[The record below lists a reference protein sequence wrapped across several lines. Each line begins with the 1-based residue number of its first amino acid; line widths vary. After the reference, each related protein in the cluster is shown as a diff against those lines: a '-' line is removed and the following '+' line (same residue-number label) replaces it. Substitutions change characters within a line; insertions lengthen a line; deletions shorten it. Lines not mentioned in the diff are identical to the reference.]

1 MRAPPRLSSAD
12 RASESAVRC
21 RCSRT
26 GLSHHRGVAQCSM
39 CPDGDSSRRNAE
51 ADGDSRSLIHKMT
64 YSSMTSYYL
73 MCAVRHARLPSVGCT
88 GQRVETTRIHAG
100 HRHVAEL
107 STDVHRLVDR
117 GKGIRV
123 CLLIRFGDGLYYSR
137 CSNTPLVH
145 MRSWIRSLLEFHEK
159 PEAPRTTPSKSWYRG
174 GSSRVHVMRA
184 VHVKHAAAVHV
195 KRTPAANGVGARCT
209 VWPSRREQRTEC

>member
-1 MRAPPRLSSAD
+1 
-12 RASESAVRC
+12 
-21 RCSRT
+21 
-26 GLSHHRGVAQCSM
+26 M

-51 ADGDSRSLIHKMT
+51 ADGDSKSLIHKMT

-123 CLLIRFGDGLYYSR
+123 CLLIRFGDGIYYSR
-137 CSNTPLVH
+137 CSNP
-145 MRSWIRSLLEFHEK
+145 
-159 PEAPRTTPSKSWYRG
+159 PSAYALMDT
-174 GSSRVHVMRA
+174 V
-184 VHVKHAAAVHV
+184 AA
-195 KRTPAANGVGARCT
+195 
-209 VWPSRREQRTEC
+209 